1 MVILRGLNR
10 INEMLDFPR
19 EIVSKVPK
27 ITVTGFDEVLIE
39 NFTGILEYED
49 FFVRIATHIGNI
61 NINGFNLKLSQM
73 TEDDILVSGKI
84 ENLDFESKRGD

>member
-1 MVILRGLNR
+1 VKKINR
-10 INEMLDFPR
+10 INELLEIPR

-39 NFTGILEYED
+39 NYKGIMEYED
-49 FFVRIATHIGNI
+49 FFVRISTHIGNI

-73 TEDDILVSGKI
+73 TEDDILISGKI
-84 ENLDFESKRGD
+84 ENFDFESRRDDEL